1 MTNTLLISEKYVKT
15 QSNIQDNVWGD
26 FLTPAIR
33 EAQDIELQ
41 PIIGR
46 PLYKKIL
53 KEVENKD
60 VEERFKTL
68 IEDWIQPY
76 LLYQTIVSLIPII
89 GTKLGNI
96 GTVISNDE
104 HVQNISSSERE
115 NLEYRYRYLADH
127 YKSELQKYLLAN
139 KDLYPELT
147 STCLKNL
154 NLKSSNSLPLWT
166 GGLRHGQ
173 RESTDCP
180 DKADY
185 ADPDG
190 RKAGYIEGGKTIS
203 VTKNNATTTIL
214 PSEGYD
220 GFSSVEVEV
229 NVPIE
234 ESKTVKITENNST
247 TTISASEGYDGIKD
261 VNVEVNVPIQD
272 KKTVSVTENNSTA
285 TIVPDEG
292 YDGISIV
299 DVEVNV
305 PIQDK
310 KTVEDN
316 VNIPAGGS
324 QTVVKTIDVDEG
336 YDGMKSVD
344 VTLNVSAPLNKIP
357 LIDGQKLCYSK
368 IKSNKDFVTYTPDE
382 IFDFS
387 NITDFEN
394 ITFSTSLITNTRH
407 GWGND
412 WRNMPEI
419 KSNIGSMF
427 IAEYKDSSLNNICF
441 YTPKIIF
448 GGNNTKLEGFDGRSC
463 FPQFDGGIVFDVEN
477 TELIDTYDKSFA
489 GVLVMYDEKNIDK
502 YINFFKNWHNATVPI
517 KKCNEIFKNLQSVYE
532 AENDDNENYINFNM
546 FKNALEFPSTNPF
559 FSQSTVSIDVSDV
572 VCNNKAFFNVWYFSD
587 SDPNLIKKIK
597 ISSKFFDKKFNK
609 YVFNLRYWHNFPT
622 SVSNFVNIL
631 PTMENTTTLFL
642 NRNTV
647 NILTDEQKSS
657 IAEKNWTIAS

>member
-53 KEVENKD
+53 KEVEEKD

-166 GGLRHGQ
+166 GGVRHGQ
-173 RESTDCP
+173 RETTDCP

-190 RKAGYIEGGKTIS
+190 RKAGYIEGGKT
-203 VTKNNATTTIL
+203 VTITENNSTTTVL

-220 GFSSVEVEV
+220 GFSSVDV
-229 NVPIE
+229 
-234 ESKTVKITENNST
+234 
-247 TTISASEGYDGIKD
+247 D
-261 VNVEVNVPIQD
+261 VNVNIPIQD
-272 KKTVSVTENNSTA
+272 KKTVEITSTTGTT

-292 YDGISIV
+292 YDGIKN
-299 DVEVNV
+299 VELNINAQYPQVLLNGQTLGDH
-305 PIQDK
+305 INLNIKENKGLIDIFDYFDFRNITSYEK
-310 KTVEDN
+310 MFSGFEMTDN
-316 VNIPAGGS
+316 FNNTTNGDFSKIG
-324 QTVVKTIDVDEG
+324 TIDCTIGNTNKIIDDMFWDCFTKIYKTKVIG
-336 YDGMKSVD
+336 NYIAVYDIKIPTIILASTGMYGLSLISYGTD
-344 VTLNVSAPLNKIP
+344 YRYFHLNKN
-357 LIDGQKLCYSK
+357 L
-368 IKSNKDFVTYTPDE
+368 
-382 IFDFS
+382 
-387 NITDFEN
+387 
-394 ITFSTSLITNTRH
+394 
-407 GWGND
+407 
-412 WRNMPEI
+412 
-419 KSNIGSMF
+419 
-427 IAEYKDSSLNNICF
+427 LNNI
-441 YTPKIIF
+441 K
-448 GGNNTKLEGFDGRSC
+448 KL
-463 FPQFDGGIVFDVEN
+463 
-477 TELIDTYDKSFA
+477 DK
-489 GVLVMYDEKNIDK
+489 VRLTDY
-502 YINFFKNWHNATVPI
+502 FF
-517 KKCNEIFKNLQSVYE
+517 YE
-532 AENDDNENYINFNM
+532 AYIDDPEVFSDCKLNETTEKFIYGIFFDSDDENQYLNMNYLKNNNYTVFYLGRFSYGNF
-546 FKNALEFPSTNPF
+546 
-559 FSQSTVSIDVSDV
+559 DVSDIEFKQTTIITQYSWV
-572 VCNNKAFFNVWYFSD
+572 NYFGVKKLKLSKKCFSSTSINTYEMTSPLWTD
-587 SDPNLIKKIK
+587 QQNLQEFI
-597 ISSKFFDKKFNK
+597 DA
-609 YVFNLRYWHNFPT
+609 
-622 SVSNFVNIL
+622 L
-631 PTMENTTTLFL
+631 PQNTTSRTIKLSSQTM
-642 NRNTV
+642 NA
-647 NILTDEQKSS
+647 LTDEMK
-657 IAEKNWTIAS
+657 ATAANKNWTLTT

>member
-53 KEVENKD
+53 KEVEEKD

-147 STCLKNL
+147 STCLNNL

-166 GGLRHGQ
+166 GGVRHGQ
-173 RESTDCP
+173 RETTDCP

-190 RKAGYIEGGKTIS
+190 RKAGYIEGGKTVS
-203 VTKNNATTTIL
+203 VTKNNATTTLL

-220 GFSSVEVEV
+220 GFSSVE
-229 NVPIE
+229 
-234 ESKTVKITENNST
+234 
-247 TTISASEGYDGIKD
+247 
-261 VNVEVNVPIQD
+261 VEVNVPIQD
-272 KKTVSVTENNSTA
+272 KKTVSVTENNSTT

-299 DVEVNV
+299 DVDVNI
-305 PIQDK
+305 PIQYK
-310 KTVEDN
+310 KTVE
-316 VNIPAGGS
+316 ITSTTG
-324 QTVVKTIDVDEG
+324 TTTIVPDEG
-336 YDGMKSVD
+336 YDGIKEVELTYNIKYD
-344 VTLNVSAPLNKIP
+344 KIVVP
-357 LIDGQKLCYSK
+357 NGVKLSYLSTTENLFFPYNTK
-368 IKSNKDFVTYTPDE
+368 REDILPTK

-387 NITDFEN
+387 LVKNDFSYMFYNSKPIVGRVENGAGITVSWYEDWSNMSFTGNNFSHFMNNETGEGLIPC
-394 ITFSTSLITNTRH
+394 ITKL
-407 GWGND
+407 
-412 WRNMPEI
+412 
-419 KSNIGSMF
+419 
-427 IAEYKDSSLNNICF
+427 
-441 YTPKIIF
+441 PKIYCLENTNLESFYDF
-448 GGNNTKLEGFDGRSC
+448 GGNFDYSRALN
-463 FPQFDGGIVFDVEN
+463 I
-477 TELIDTYDKSFA
+477 EL
-489 GVLVMYDEKNIDK
+489 
-502 YINFFKNWHNATVPI
+502 
-517 KKCNEIFKNLQSVYE
+517 
-532 AENDDNENYINFNM
+532 
-546 FKNALEFPSTNPF
+546 
-559 FSQSTVSIDVSDV
+559 
-572 VCNNKAFFNVWYFSD
+572 
-587 SDPNLIKKIK
+587 
-597 ISSKFFDKKFNK
+597 
-609 YVFNLRYWHNFPT
+609 
-622 SVSNFVNIL
+622 NFVNIENVINFNNFYSNWVLSQYLIDQIKVFSEEEIIKKGLQGKYQIKKMFAYTHNNNEPLDLDFRKLKNLFENCRGMSEWDAPFYTYGFYNFNFRGDFRGIKGFDMLLASSHFTKYFFTSDYFSTDIREFKITSSKWTDQQNLQEFIDVL
-631 PTMENTTTLFL
+631 PQNTTSRIVYLSSDTI
-642 NRNTV
+642 NA
-647 NILTDEQKSS
+647 LTDEMK
-657 IAEKNWTIAS
+657 ATAANKNWTLAS

>member
-53 KEVENKD
+53 KEVEEKD

-147 STCLKNL
+147 STCLNNL

-166 GGLRHGQ
+166 GGVRHGQ

-190 RKAGYIEGGKTIS
+190 RKAGYIEGGKTVS

-220 GFSSVEVEV
+220 GFSSVEVDV
-229 NVPIE
+229 NIPIE

-261 VNVEVNVPIQD
+261 VNVEVEIPVPIQG
-272 KKTVSVTENNSTA
+272 KKTVEITSTTGTT
-285 TIVPDEG
+285 TITPDEG
-292 YDGISIV
+292 YEGIKEVELNINATTPQVLYNGQTLKDQTIIV
-299 DVEVNV
+299 DNIGSSLTNYFNFKNISNYHDLFNNFLLCDKYRETLFDGDFTFLGDIEGDKDSFIHTFYNTKTNNYFTVTNNYSNKYYIVYIYKLPKITYTTFKKVE
-305 PIQDK
+305 
-310 KTVEDN
+310 
-316 VNIPAGGS
+316 
-324 QTVVKTIDVDEG
+324 
-336 YDGMKSVD
+336 
-344 VTLNVSAPLNKIP
+344 TLVSAPISRLVSFDYKQIQNLDKIESTYTNFFQGIYTEDPDFFKDFKINPNLKTEYSTAFINDMYFNNEDENKYLNLNYLLK
-357 LIDGQKLCYSK
+357 Q
-368 IKSNKDFVTYTPDE
+368 IKSNTPYHLVFNTYGDRSYGNLDVSEVIWNSSE
-382 IFDFS
+382 IYADYWSQIGCPKFKFS
-387 NITDFEN
+387 NL
-394 ITFSTSLITNTRH
+394 TFSDTSINTYKIT
-407 GWGND
+407 
-412 WRNMPEI
+412 
-419 KSNIGSMF
+419 S
-427 IAEYKDSSLNNICF
+427 
-441 YTPKIIF
+441 KIW
-448 GGNNTKLEGFDGRSC
+448 TD
-463 FPQFDGGIVFDVEN
+463 QQ
-477 TELIDTYDKSFA
+477 
-489 GVLVMYDEKNIDK
+489 
-502 YINFFKNWHNATVPI
+502 
-517 KKCNEIFKNLQSVYE
+517 NLQ
-532 AENDDNENYINFNM
+532 
-546 FKNALEFPSTNPF
+546 EF
-559 FSQSTVSIDVSDV
+559 IDV
-572 VCNNKAFFNVWYFSD
+572 
-587 SDPNLIKKIK
+587 
-597 ISSKFFDKKFNK
+597 
-609 YVFNLRYWHNFPT
+609 
-622 SVSNFVNIL
+622 L
-631 PTMENTTTLFL
+631 PQNTTSRSIKLSSQTM
-642 NRNTV
+642 NA
-647 NILTDEQKSS
+647 LTDEMKST
-657 IAEKNWTIAS
+657 AANKNWTLTT

>member
-53 KEVENKD
+53 KEVEEKD
-60 VEERFKTL
+60 VEARFKTL

-147 STCLKNL
+147 STCLNNL

-173 RESTDCP
+173 MESTDCP

-220 GFSSVEVEV
+220 GFSSV
-229 NVPIE
+229 
-234 ESKTVKITENNST
+234 
-247 TTISASEGYDGIKD
+247 D
-261 VNVEVNVPIQD
+261 VEVNVPIQD
-272 KKTVSVTENNSTA
+272 KKTVSVTNNNSTT

-299 DVEVNV
+299 DVEVNI

-310 KTVEDN
+310 KTVE
-316 VNIPAGGS
+316 ITSTTG
-324 QTVVKTIDVDEG
+324 TTTITPDEG
-336 YDGMKSVD
+336 YDGIKEVELNINATTPQVLYKGQTLKDQTIIVDNIGSSLTNYFNFKNISNYHDLFNNFLLCDKYRETLFDGDFTFLGDIEGDKDSFIHTFYRTKTNNYFTVTNNYSNQYYIVYTYKLPKITYTTFKSVE
-344 VTLNVSAPLNKIP
+344 TLVSSPIGRLVSFDYKQIQNLDKIESTYTNFFEGIYTEDPDFFKDFKINPNLKTEYSTAFINNIYFNNEDENKYLNLNYLLK
-357 LIDGQKLCYSK
+357 Q
-368 IKSNKDFVTYTPDE
+368 IKSNTPYHLVFNTYGDRSYGNLDVSEVIWNTSE
-382 IFDFS
+382 IYADYWSQIGCPKFKFS
-387 NITDFEN
+387 NL
-394 ITFSTSLITNTRH
+394 TFSDTSINTYKIT
-407 GWGND
+407 
-412 WRNMPEI
+412 
-419 KSNIGSMF
+419 S
-427 IAEYKDSSLNNICF
+427 
-441 YTPKIIF
+441 KIW
-448 GGNNTKLEGFDGRSC
+448 TD
-463 FPQFDGGIVFDVEN
+463 QQ
-477 TELIDTYDKSFA
+477 
-489 GVLVMYDEKNIDK
+489 
-502 YINFFKNWHNATVPI
+502 
-517 KKCNEIFKNLQSVYE
+517 NLQ
-532 AENDDNENYINFNM
+532 
-546 FKNALEFPSTNPF
+546 EF
-559 FSQSTVSIDVSDV
+559 IDV
-572 VCNNKAFFNVWYFSD
+572 
-587 SDPNLIKKIK
+587 
-597 ISSKFFDKKFNK
+597 
-609 YVFNLRYWHNFPT
+609 
-622 SVSNFVNIL
+622 L
-631 PTMENTTTLFL
+631 PQNTTSRTIKLSS
-642 NRNTV
+642 NTM
-647 NILTDEQKSS
+647 NALTDEMK
-657 IAEKNWTIAS
+657 ATAAAKNWTLTT

>member
-53 KEVENKD
+53 KEVEEKD

-166 GGLRHGQ
+166 GGVRHGQ

-190 RKAGYIEGGKTIS
+190 RKAGYIEGGKTVS
-203 VTKNNATTTIL
+203 VTKNNATTTLL

-220 GFSSVEVEV
+220 GFSSV
-229 NVPIE
+229 
-234 ESKTVKITENNST
+234 
-247 TTISASEGYDGIKD
+247 D
-261 VNVEVNVPIQD
+261 VEVNVPIQD

-292 YDGISIV
+292 YDGISSV
-299 DVEVNV
+299 DVDVNV

-310 KTVEDN
+310 KTVE
-316 VNIPAGGS
+316 ITSTTG
-324 QTVVKTIDVDEG
+324 TTTIVPDEG
-336 YDGMKSVD
+336 YDGIKNVELNINAQYPQILLKGQ
-344 VTLNVSAPLNKIP
+344 TLYNQHIIIDDDSITSASL
-357 LIDGQKLCYSK
+357 
-368 IKSNKDFVTYTPDE
+368 KDYF
-382 IFDFS
+382 IFD
-387 NITDFEN
+387 
-394 ITFSTSLITNTRH
+394 
-407 GWGND
+407 
-412 WRNMPEI
+412 
-419 KSNIGSMF
+419 
-427 IAEYKDSSLNNICF
+427 
-441 YTPKIIF
+441 
-448 GGNNTKLEGFDGRSC
+448 
-463 FPQFDGGIVFDVEN
+463 EN
-477 TELIDTYDKSFA
+477 TVFE
-489 GVLVMYDEKNIDK
+489 E
-502 YINFFKNWHNATVPI
+502 
-517 KKCNEIFKNLQSVYE
+517 YE
-532 AENDDNENYINFNM
+532 APIF
-546 FKNALEFPSTNPF
+546 SRF
-559 FSQSTVSIDVSDV
+559 FSSACTNSQSS
-572 VCNNKAFFNVWYFSD
+572 F
-587 SDPNLIKKIK
+587 
-597 ISSKFFDKKFNK
+597 
-609 YVFNLRYWHNFPT
+609 
-622 SVSNFVNIL
+622 
-631 PTMENTTTLFL
+631 
-642 NRNTV
+642 
-647 NILTDEQKSS
+647 
-657 IAEKNWTIAS
+657 

>member
-173 RESTDCP
+173 RETTDCP

-190 RKAGYIEGGKTIS
+190 RKAGYIEGGKT
-203 VTKNNATTTIL
+203 VTITATTGTTTIV
-214 PSEGYD
+214 PDDGYE
-220 GFSSVEVEV
+220 GFSSVEIQV
-229 NVPIE
+229 NAQLPQTLLNGQTLSN
-234 ESKTVKITENNST
+234 SKLIMDGDNVSIKNMFNFNNITTFDNMFNSF
-247 TTISASEGYDGIKD
+247 
-261 VNVEVNVPIQD
+261 
-272 KKTVSVTENNSTA
+272 
-285 TIVPDEG
+285 
-292 YDGISIV
+292 SIV
-299 DVEVNV
+299 N
-305 PIQDK
+305 K
-310 KTVEDN
+310 N
-316 VNIPAGGS
+316 
-324 QTVVKTIDVDEG
+324 
-336 YDGMKSVD
+336 
-344 VTLNVSAPLNKIP
+344 NKISFDGDFSFFGEIKNVKENVFNNIVGNRYKTTDYSTG
-357 LIDGQKLCYSK
+357 LYKKILYCEIDLPNVIIGEWPRGVIIKAGDFNLNAYNFLK
-368 IKSNKDFVTYTPDE
+368 FDIKKIDFKNIKSARYYDYLIGGIYTDDPEYFKDFV
-382 IFDFS
+382 
-387 NITDFEN
+387 
-394 ITFSTSLITNTRH
+394 L
-407 GWGND
+407 
-412 WRNMPEI
+412 
-419 KSNIGSMF
+419 
-427 IAEYKDSSLNNICF
+427 
-441 YTPKIIF
+441 
-448 GGNNTKLEGFDGRSC
+448 
-463 FPQFDGGIVFDVEN
+463 
-477 TELIDTYDKSFA
+477 
-489 GVLVMYDEKNIDK
+489 
-502 YINFFKNWHNATVPI
+502 
-517 KKCNEIFKNLQSVYE
+517 
-532 AENDDNENYINFNM
+532 NDD
-546 FKNALEFPSTNPF
+546 
-559 FSQSTVSIDVSDV
+559 IDVSYYSSGRIFNGDI
-572 VCNNKAFFNVWYFSD
+572 CFDMEKESSKDKYLNLNYLFKDAIKTPYNKIFNLNSENLFANIDISDTIWNTSTIFNVSYEWAD
-587 SDPNLIKKIK
+587 SPYLIKKIK
-597 ISSKFFDKKFNK
+597 VSEKTFSDTTINTYIIRRGWLKLDQDFFDA
-609 YVFNLRYWHNFPT
+609 
-622 SVSNFVNIL
+622 L
-631 PTMENTTTLFL
+631 PQNTTSRTIQLSS
-642 NRNTV
+642 NTM
-647 NILTDEQKSS
+647 NALTDEMK
-657 IAEKNWTIAS
+657 ATAAAKNWTLTT

>member
-53 KEVENKD
+53 KEVEEKD

-173 RESTDCP
+173 RETTDCP

-190 RKAGYIEGGKTIS
+190 RKAGYIEGGKTVS
-203 VTKNNATTTIL
+203 VTKNNATTTLL

-220 GFSSVEVEV
+220 GFSSVDVEV

-272 KKTVSVTENNSTA
+272 KKTVSVTENNSTT
-285 TIVPDEG
+285 TIVPDEV
-292 YDGISIV
+292 YDGISSV
-299 DVEVNV
+299 DVNVNI

-310 KTVEDN
+310 KTVE
-316 VNIPAGGS
+316 ITSTTG
-324 QTVVKTIDVDEG
+324 TTTITPDEG
-336 YDGMKSVD
+336 YEGMKNVELNINAQYPQ
-344 VTLNVSAPLNKIP
+344 VLYYGQTLNDQTILVDNIGSSLTNYFNFKNISNYNNLFRSFKLYDNYYNCIFDGNFTFLGDIEGDVNSLDGTFYGPLTNNGYNITNKYNHQTYQVYTYKLPKITYTTFNSIKTLVSSPNYNSLVSFDYKQIQNLDKIESVYNSLFTNTYTEDPDFFKDFKINPNLKTEYSTSFINNMYFNNEDENKYLNLNYLLK
-357 LIDGQKLCYSK
+357 Q
-368 IKSNKDFVTYTPDE
+368 IKSNTPYHLVFNTYGDRSYGNLDVSEVIWNTSE
-382 IFDFS
+382 IYADYWSQIGCPKFKFS
-387 NITDFEN
+387 NL
-394 ITFSTSLITNTRH
+394 TFSNTSINSYKIT
-407 GWGND
+407 
-412 WRNMPEI
+412 
-419 KSNIGSMF
+419 S
-427 IAEYKDSSLNNICF
+427 
-441 YTPKIIF
+441 KIW
-448 GGNNTKLEGFDGRSC
+448 TD
-463 FPQFDGGIVFDVEN
+463 QQ
-477 TELIDTYDKSFA
+477 
-489 GVLVMYDEKNIDK
+489 
-502 YINFFKNWHNATVPI
+502 
-517 KKCNEIFKNLQSVYE
+517 NLQ
-532 AENDDNENYINFNM
+532 DF
-546 FKNALEFPSTNPF
+546 
-559 FSQSTVSIDVSDV
+559 IDV
-572 VCNNKAFFNVWYFSD
+572 
-587 SDPNLIKKIK
+587 
-597 ISSKFFDKKFNK
+597 
-609 YVFNLRYWHNFPT
+609 
-622 SVSNFVNIL
+622 L
-631 PTMENTTTLFL
+631 PQNTTSRTIQLSS
-642 NRNTV
+642 NTM
-647 NILTDEQKSS
+647 NALTDEMKST
-657 IAEKNWTIAS
+657 AANKNWTLTT

>member
-53 KEVENKD
+53 KEVEEKD

-166 GGLRHGQ
+166 GGVRHGQ
-173 RESTDCP
+173 MESTDCP

-190 RKAGYIEGGKTIS
+190 RKAGYIEGGKTVS
-203 VTKNNATTTIL
+203 VTKNNATTTVL

-220 GFSSVEVEV
+220 GFSSV
-229 NVPIE
+229 
-234 ESKTVKITENNST
+234 
-247 TTISASEGYDGIKD
+247 D
-261 VNVEVNVPIQD
+261 VEVNVPIQD

-299 DVEVNV
+299 DVEVNI

-310 KTVEDN
+310 KTVE
-316 VNIPAGGS
+316 VTSTTG
-324 QTVVKTIDVDEG
+324 TTTITPDEG
-336 YDGMKSVD
+336 YDGIKEVELNINATTPQVLYKGQTLKDQTIIVDNIGSSLTNYFNFKNISNYHDLFNNFLLCDKYRETLFDGDFTFLGDIEGDKDSFIHTFYNTKTNNYFTVTNNYSNQYYIVYIYKLPKITYTTFKSIE
-344 VTLNVSAPLNKIP
+344 TLVSSPIGRLVSFDYKQIQNLDKIESTYTNFFQGIYTEDPDFFKDFKINPNLKTEYSTAFINDMYFNNEDENKYLNLNYLLK
-357 LIDGQKLCYSK
+357 Q
-368 IKSNKDFVTYTPDE
+368 IKSNTPYHLVFNTYGNRSYGNLDISEVIWNSSE
-382 IFDFS
+382 IYADYWSQIGCPKFKFS
-387 NITDFEN
+387 NL
-394 ITFSTSLITNTRH
+394 TFSDTSINTYKIT
-407 GWGND
+407 
-412 WRNMPEI
+412 
-419 KSNIGSMF
+419 S
-427 IAEYKDSSLNNICF
+427 
-441 YTPKIIF
+441 KIW
-448 GGNNTKLEGFDGRSC
+448 TD
-463 FPQFDGGIVFDVEN
+463 QQ
-477 TELIDTYDKSFA
+477 
-489 GVLVMYDEKNIDK
+489 
-502 YINFFKNWHNATVPI
+502 
-517 KKCNEIFKNLQSVYE
+517 NLQ
-532 AENDDNENYINFNM
+532 
-546 FKNALEFPSTNPF
+546 EF
-559 FSQSTVSIDVSDV
+559 IDV
-572 VCNNKAFFNVWYFSD
+572 
-587 SDPNLIKKIK
+587 
-597 ISSKFFDKKFNK
+597 
-609 YVFNLRYWHNFPT
+609 
-622 SVSNFVNIL
+622 L
-631 PTMENTTTLFL
+631 PQNTTSRTIKLSSQTM
-642 NRNTV
+642 NA
-647 NILTDEQKSS
+647 LTDEMK
-657 IAEKNWTIAS
+657 ATAANKNWTLTT

>member
-53 KEVENKD
+53 KEVEEKD
-60 VEERFKTL
+60 VEARFKTL

-166 GGLRHGQ
+166 GGVRHGQ

-190 RKAGYIEGGKTIS
+190 RKAGYIEGGKTVS
-203 VTKNNATTTIL
+203 VTKNNATTTI
-214 PSEGYD
+214 
-220 GFSSVEVEV
+220 
-229 NVPIE
+229 
-234 ESKTVKITENNST
+234 T
-247 TTISASEGYDGIKD
+247 
-261 VNVEVNVPIQD
+261 
-272 KKTVSVTENNSTA
+272 
-285 TIVPDEG
+285 PDEG

-299 DVEVNV
+299 DVDVNV

-310 KTVEDN
+310 TVE
-316 VNIPAGGS
+316 ITSTTG
-324 QTVVKTIDVDEG
+324 TTTIVPDEG
-336 YDGMKSVD
+336 YDGIKNVELNINAQYPQILFKGQ
-344 VTLNVSAPLNKIP
+344 TLGDHINLNIKENKGLIDIFDYFDFRNITSYEKMFSGFELTDNFNNTTNGDFSKIGTIDCTIGNTNKIINSMFWDCFTKIYKTKVINNYIASYDIKIPTIILASTGMYGLSFISYGTDYRYFHLNKN
-357 LIDGQKLCYSK
+357 L
-368 IKSNKDFVTYTPDE
+368 
-382 IFDFS
+382 
-387 NITDFEN
+387 
-394 ITFSTSLITNTRH
+394 
-407 GWGND
+407 
-412 WRNMPEI
+412 
-419 KSNIGSMF
+419 
-427 IAEYKDSSLNNICF
+427 LNNI
-441 YTPKIIF
+441 
-448 GGNNTKLEGFDGRSC
+448 
-463 FPQFDGGIVFDVEN
+463 
-477 TELIDTYDKSFA
+477 
-489 GVLVMYDEKNIDK
+489 
-502 YINFFKNWHNATVPI
+502 
-517 KKCNEIFKNLQSVYE
+517 KNLDKVRLTDYFFYE
-532 AENDDNENYINFNM
+532 AYIDDPEVFSDCKLNETTEKFIYSIFFDSDDENQYLNMNYLKNNNYTVFYLGRFSYGNF
-546 FKNALEFPSTNPF
+546 
-559 FSQSTVSIDVSDV
+559 DVSDIEFKQTTIMTQYSWI
-572 VCNNKAFFNVWYFSD
+572 NYFGVKKLKLSKKCFSSTSINTYEMTSPLWTD
-587 SDPNLIKKIK
+587 QQNLQEFI
-597 ISSKFFDKKFNK
+597 DA
-609 YVFNLRYWHNFPT
+609 
-622 SVSNFVNIL
+622 L
-631 PTMENTTTLFL
+631 PQNTTSRSIKLSSQTM
-642 NRNTV
+642 NA
-647 NILTDEQKSS
+647 LTDEMKST
-657 IAEKNWTIAS
+657 AANKNWTLTR

>member
-53 KEVENKD
+53 KEVEEKD

-147 STCLKNL
+147 STCIKNL

-190 RKAGYIEGGKTIS
+190 RKAGYIEGGKTVS
-203 VTKNNATTTIL
+203 VTKNNATTTLL
-214 PSEGYD
+214 PSEGYE
-220 GFSSVEVEV
+220 GFSSV
-229 NVPIE
+229 
-234 ESKTVKITENNST
+234 
-247 TTISASEGYDGIKD
+247 D
-261 VNVEVNVPIQD
+261 VEVNVPIQD

-292 YDGISIV
+292 YDGFSSV

-310 KTVEDN
+310 KTVE
-316 VNIPAGGS
+316 ITSTTG
-324 QTVVKTIDVDEG
+324 TTTIVPDEG
-336 YDGMKSVD
+336 YDGIKNVELNINAQYPQVLYKGQTLYNQTIIADNIGSSLTNYFNFKNISNYKDLFNNFILCDKYRETLFDGDFTFLGDIEGDKNSFIHTFYYTQTNNYFVSTNKYNYRNYLVYTYKLPKITYTTFKSVE
-344 VTLNVSAPLNKIP
+344 TLVSSPIGGLVSFDYKQIQNLDKIESTYTNFFEGIYTEDPDFFKDFKINPNLKTEYNTAFINNIYFNNEDENKYLNLNYLLK
-357 LIDGQKLCYSK
+357 Q
-368 IKSNKDFVTYTPDE
+368 IKSNTPYHLVFNTYGDRSYGNLDVSEVIWNSSE
-382 IFDFS
+382 IYADYWNQIGCPKFKFS
-387 NITDFEN
+387 NL
-394 ITFSTSLITNTRH
+394 TFSNTSINSYKIT
-407 GWGND
+407 
-412 WRNMPEI
+412 
-419 KSNIGSMF
+419 S
-427 IAEYKDSSLNNICF
+427 
-441 YTPKIIF
+441 KIW
-448 GGNNTKLEGFDGRSC
+448 TD
-463 FPQFDGGIVFDVEN
+463 QQ
-477 TELIDTYDKSFA
+477 
-489 GVLVMYDEKNIDK
+489 
-502 YINFFKNWHNATVPI
+502 
-517 KKCNEIFKNLQSVYE
+517 NLQ
-532 AENDDNENYINFNM
+532 
-546 FKNALEFPSTNPF
+546 EF
-559 FSQSTVSIDVSDV
+559 IDV
-572 VCNNKAFFNVWYFSD
+572 
-587 SDPNLIKKIK
+587 
-597 ISSKFFDKKFNK
+597 
-609 YVFNLRYWHNFPT
+609 
-622 SVSNFVNIL
+622 L
-631 PTMENTTTLFL
+631 PQNTTSRTIKLSS
-642 NRNTV
+642 NTM
-647 NILTDEQKSS
+647 NALTDEMK
-657 IAEKNWTIAS
+657 ATAANKNWTLTT

>member
-15 QSNIQDNVWGD
+15 QSNIQDNIWGD

-173 RESTDCP
+173 RETTDCP

-190 RKAGYIEGGKTIS
+190 RKAGYIEGGKTVS
-203 VTKNNATTTIL
+203 VTKNNATTTLL

-220 GFSSVEVEV
+220 GFSSV
-229 NVPIE
+229 
-234 ESKTVKITENNST
+234 
-247 TTISASEGYDGIKD
+247 D
-261 VNVEVNVPIQD
+261 VDVNVPIQD
-272 KKTVSVTENNSTA
+272 KKTVSVTENNSTT
-285 TIVPDEG
+285 TIVSDEG
-292 YDGISIV
+292 YDGISSV
-299 DVEVNV
+299 DVNVNV

-310 KTVEDN
+310 KTVE
-316 VNIPAGGS
+316 ITSTTG
-324 QTVVKTIDVDEG
+324 TTTITPDEG
-336 YDGMKSVD
+336 YDGIKNVELNINAQYPQ
-344 VTLNVSAPLNKIP
+344 VLYEGQTLNDQTILVDDIGSSLTNYFNFKNISNYKNLFRNFKLYNDIYNCIFDGDFTFLGNIKGDYNSLDGTFYGPLTNNGHSIKNKYNGNYYQVYTYKLPKITYTTFSSIKTLVSSPTVDGLVSFDYKQIQNLDKIEIIESSLFEDIYTEDP
-357 LIDGQKLCYSK
+357 DFF
-368 IKSNKDFVTYTPDE
+368 KDFKINPNLGIVYYTSFISNIYFNNEDE
-382 IFDFS
+382 NKYLNLNYLLKQIKNNTRYNLVFNTNGDRCYGNLDVSEVIWNTSEIYTDYWRQIGCPKFKFS
-387 NITDFEN
+387 NLT
-394 ITFSTSLITNTRH
+394 
-407 GWGND
+407 
-412 WRNMPEI
+412 
-419 KSNIGSMF
+419 
-427 IAEYKDSSLNNICF
+427 
-441 YTPKIIF
+441 
-448 GGNNTKLEGFDGRSC
+448 
-463 FPQFDGGIVFDVEN
+463 
-477 TELIDTYDKSFA
+477 
-489 GVLVMYDEKNIDK
+489 
-502 YINFFKNWHNATVPI
+502 
-517 KKCNEIFKNLQSVYE
+517 
-532 AENDDNENYINFNM
+532 
-546 FKNALEFPSTNPF
+546 
-559 FSQSTVSIDVSDV
+559 
-572 VCNNKAFFNVWYFSD
+572 FSD
-587 SDPNLIKKIK
+587 SSINSYKITSKIWTDQQNLQEFI
-597 ISSKFFDKKFNK
+597 D
-609 YVFNLRYWHNFPT
+609 V
-622 SVSNFVNIL
+622 L
-631 PTMENTTTLFL
+631 PQNTTSRTIQLSS
-642 NRNTV
+642 NTM
-647 NILTDEQKSS
+647 NALTDEMK
-657 IAEKNWTIAS
+657 ATAANKNWTLTT

>member
-53 KEVENKD
+53 KEVEEKD

-166 GGLRHGQ
+166 GGVRHGQ
-173 RESTDCP
+173 RETTDCP

-190 RKAGYIEGGKTIS
+190 RKAGYIEGGKTVS
-203 VTKNNATTTIL
+203 VTKNNATTTVL
-214 PSEGYD
+214 PSEGYE
-220 GFSSVEVEV
+220 GFSS
-229 NVPIE
+229 
-234 ESKTVKITENNST
+234 
-247 TTISASEGYDGIKD
+247 
-261 VNVEVNVPIQD
+261 
-272 KKTVSVTENNSTA
+272 
-285 TIVPDEG
+285 
-292 YDGISIV
+292 V

-310 KTVEDN
+310 KTVE
-316 VNIPAGGS
+316 VTSTTG
-324 QTVVKTIDVDEG
+324 TTTITPDEG
-336 YDGMKSVD
+336 YDGMKEVELNINATTPQILLNGQ
-344 VTLNVSAPLNKIP
+344 TLSNSKLIMDGDNVSIKNIFNFNNITTFDNMFNNFSIVNKNNKIIFDGDFSFLGEIKNVKENVFNNIVSNRYKTTNYSSGLYKKILYCEIDLP
-357 LIDGQKLCYSK
+357 NVIIGENPIGTIISAGNFNLGIDTYNFLKFDINKIDFKNIKIARKYDYLIGGIYTDDPEYF
-368 IKSNKDFVTYTPDE
+368 KDFV
-382 IFDFS
+382 
-387 NITDFEN
+387 
-394 ITFSTSLITNTRH
+394 L
-407 GWGND
+407 
-412 WRNMPEI
+412 
-419 KSNIGSMF
+419 
-427 IAEYKDSSLNNICF
+427 
-441 YTPKIIF
+441 
-448 GGNNTKLEGFDGRSC
+448 
-463 FPQFDGGIVFDVEN
+463 
-477 TELIDTYDKSFA
+477 
-489 GVLVMYDEKNIDK
+489 
-502 YINFFKNWHNATVPI
+502 
-517 KKCNEIFKNLQSVYE
+517 
-532 AENDDNENYINFNM
+532 NDD
-546 FKNALEFPSTNPF
+546 
-559 FSQSTVSIDVSDV
+559 IDVSGFSSGRIFNGDICLDMEKESSKDKYLNLNYLFKDAIKTPYNKIFNLNSENLFANIDISDTIWNTSTIFDV
-572 VCNNKAFFNVWYFSD
+572 SYEWSNSQY
-587 SDPNLIKKIK
+587 LIKKIK
-597 ISSKFFDKKFNK
+597 VSKKTFSDTTINTYKIIRGWLKLDQDFFDA
-609 YVFNLRYWHNFPT
+609 
-622 SVSNFVNIL
+622 L
-631 PTMENTTTLFL
+631 PQNTTSRTIKLSS
-642 NRNTV
+642 NTM
-647 NILTDEQKSS
+647 NALTDEMK
-657 IAEKNWTIAS
+657 ATAANKNWTLTT

>member
-53 KEVENKD
+53 KEVEEKD

-166 GGLRHGQ
+166 GGIRHGQ
-173 RESTDCP
+173 KESMDCP

-190 RKAGYIEGGKTIS
+190 RKAGYIEEGKTVS

-220 GFSSVEVEV
+220 GFSSV
-229 NVPIE
+229 
-234 ESKTVKITENNST
+234 
-247 TTISASEGYDGIKD
+247 D
-261 VNVEVNVPIQD
+261 VEVNVPIQD
-272 KKTVSVTENNSTA
+272 KKTVSVTENNSTT

-299 DVEVNV
+299 DVDVNI

-310 KTVEDN
+310 KTVE
-316 VNIPAGGS
+316 ITSTTG
-324 QTVVKTIDVDEG
+324 TTTITPDEG
-336 YDGMKSVD
+336 YDGMK
-344 VTLNVSAPLNKIP
+344 NVELTYNIKYDKIVIP
-357 LIDGQKLCYSK
+357 NGLKL
-368 IKSNKDFVTYTPDE
+368 SNMSTTENLFFPYNTKREDILPTK

-387 NITDFEN
+387 LVKNDFSYMFYNSKPIVGRVENGAGITVSWYEDWSNMSFTGNNFSHFMNNETGKGRIPC
-394 ITFSTSLITNTRH
+394 ITKL
-407 GWGND
+407 
-412 WRNMPEI
+412 
-419 KSNIGSMF
+419 
-427 IAEYKDSSLNNICF
+427 
-441 YTPKIIF
+441 PKIYCLENTNLESFYDF
-448 GGNNTKLEGFDGRSC
+448 GGNFDYSRAL
-463 FPQFDGGIVFDVEN
+463 N
-477 TELIDTYDKSFA
+477 MEL
-489 GVLVMYDEKNIDK
+489 
-502 YINFFKNWHNATVPI
+502 
-517 KKCNEIFKNLQSVYE
+517 
-532 AENDDNENYINFNM
+532 
-546 FKNALEFPSTNPF
+546 
-559 FSQSTVSIDVSDV
+559 
-572 VCNNKAFFNVWYFSD
+572 
-587 SDPNLIKKIK
+587 
-597 ISSKFFDKKFNK
+597 
-609 YVFNLRYWHNFPT
+609 
-622 SVSNFVNIL
+622 NFVNIENVINFKNFYSNWVLSQYLIDQIKVFSEEEIIKKGLQGKYQINKMFAYSKNNNEPLDLDFRKLKNLFENCRGMSEWDAPFYTYGFYDFNFRGDFRGIKGFDMLLASSHFTKYFFTSDYFSTDIREFKITSSKWTDQQNLQEFIDVL
-631 PTMENTTTLFL
+631 PQNTTSRSRIVYLSSETI
-642 NRNTV
+642 NA
-647 NILTDEQKSS
+647 LTDEMKST
-657 IAEKNWTIAS
+657 AANKNWTLAS

>member
-173 RESTDCP
+173 RETTDCP

-190 RKAGYIEGGKTIS
+190 RKAGYIEGGKAVS
-203 VTKNNATTTIL
+203 VTKNNATTTLL

-220 GFSSVEVEV
+220 GFSSV
-229 NVPIE
+229 
-234 ESKTVKITENNST
+234 
-247 TTISASEGYDGIKD
+247 D
-261 VNVEVNVPIQD
+261 VEVNVPIQD
-272 KKTVSVTENNSTA
+272 KKTVSVTENNSTT

-299 DVEVNV
+299 DVDVNV

-310 KTVEDN
+310 KTVE
-316 VNIPAGGS
+316 ITSTTG
-324 QTVVKTIDVDEG
+324 TTTITPDEG
-336 YDGMKSVD
+336 YDGIKEVELNINAQYPQ
-344 VTLNVSAPLNKIP
+344 VLYKGQTLLNQTIIVNDIGGSLTNYFNFKNISNYKDLFNNFILCDKYRETLFDGDFTFLGDIEGDKDSFIHTFCGTQTNNYFIRTNNYSNRYYIVYTYKLPKITYTTFKRIETLVSSPIGDLVSFDYKQIQNLDKIESTYTNFFEGIYTEDPDFFKDFKINPNLKTEFSTAFINNMYFNNEDENKYLNLNYLLK
-357 LIDGQKLCYSK
+357 Q
-368 IKSNKDFVTYTPDE
+368 IKSNTPYHLIFNTYGDRSYGNLDVSEVIWNSSE
-382 IFDFS
+382 IYADYWSQIGCPKFKFS
-387 NITDFEN
+387 NL
-394 ITFSTSLITNTRH
+394 TFSNTSINSYKIT
-407 GWGND
+407 
-412 WRNMPEI
+412 
-419 KSNIGSMF
+419 S
-427 IAEYKDSSLNNICF
+427 
-441 YTPKIIF
+441 KIW
-448 GGNNTKLEGFDGRSC
+448 TD
-463 FPQFDGGIVFDVEN
+463 QQ
-477 TELIDTYDKSFA
+477 
-489 GVLVMYDEKNIDK
+489 
-502 YINFFKNWHNATVPI
+502 
-517 KKCNEIFKNLQSVYE
+517 NLQ
-532 AENDDNENYINFNM
+532 
-546 FKNALEFPSTNPF
+546 EF
-559 FSQSTVSIDVSDV
+559 IDV
-572 VCNNKAFFNVWYFSD
+572 
-587 SDPNLIKKIK
+587 
-597 ISSKFFDKKFNK
+597 
-609 YVFNLRYWHNFPT
+609 
-622 SVSNFVNIL
+622 L
-631 PTMENTTTLFL
+631 PQNTTSRTIQLSS
-642 NRNTV
+642 NTM
-647 NILTDEQKSS
+647 NALTDEMK
-657 IAEKNWTIAS
+657 ATAANKNWTLTT

>member
-190 RKAGYIEGGKTIS
+190 RKAGYIEGGKTVS
-203 VTKNNATTTIL
+203 VTKNNATTTLL

-229 NVPIE
+229 NVPI
-234 ESKTVKITENNST
+234 
-247 TTISASEGYDGIKD
+247 
-261 VNVEVNVPIQD
+261 QD
-272 KKTVSVTENNSTA
+272 KKTVEITSTTGTT

-292 YDGISIV
+292 YDGMKNVELTYNIKYDKIV
-299 DVEVNV
+299 IPNGVKLSYLSTTENLFF
-305 PIQDK
+305 PYNTK
-310 KTVEDN
+310 RED
-316 VNIPAGGS
+316 ILP
-324 QTVVKTIDVDEG
+324 TK
-336 YDGMKSVD
+336 
-344 VTLNVSAPLNKIP
+344 
-357 LIDGQKLCYSK
+357 
-368 IKSNKDFVTYTPDE
+368 

-387 NITDFEN
+387 LVKNDFSHMFYNSKPIIGRNEHGAGITVSWYEDWSNMSFTGNNFSYFMNNETGKGYN
-394 ITFSTSLITNTRH
+394 PCITKL
-407 GWGND
+407 
-412 WRNMPEI
+412 
-419 KSNIGSMF
+419 
-427 IAEYKDSSLNNICF
+427 
-441 YTPKIIF
+441 PKIYCLENTNLESF
-448 GGNNTKLEGFDGRSC
+448 YDYGGNINYSRAL
-463 FPQFDGGIVFDVEN
+463 N
-477 TELIDTYDKSFA
+477 MEL
-489 GVLVMYDEKNIDK
+489 
-502 YINFFKNWHNATVPI
+502 
-517 KKCNEIFKNLQSVYE
+517 
-532 AENDDNENYINFNM
+532 
-546 FKNALEFPSTNPF
+546 
-559 FSQSTVSIDVSDV
+559 
-572 VCNNKAFFNVWYFSD
+572 
-587 SDPNLIKKIK
+587 
-597 ISSKFFDKKFNK
+597 
-609 YVFNLRYWHNFPT
+609 
-622 SVSNFVNIL
+622 NFVNIENVINFNNFYSNWVLSQYLIDQIKVFSEEEIIKKGLQGKYQINKMFSYCQNNNEPLDLDFRKLKNLFENCKTMSEWEAPFTTYGFYNFNFRGDFRGIKGFDTLLAGSHFTKYFFTSDYFSTPVTNFKIDSSKWTDQQNLQEFIDVL
-631 PTMENTTTLFL
+631 PQNTSSRTIRLSSETMNA
-642 NRNTV
+642 
-647 NILTDEQKSS
+647 LTDEMK
-657 IAEKNWTIAS
+657 ATAANKNWTLTR

>member
-53 KEVENKD
+53 KEVEEKD

-190 RKAGYIEGGKTIS
+190 RKAGYIEGGKT
-203 VTKNNATTTIL
+203 
-214 PSEGYD
+214 
-220 GFSSVEVEV
+220 VE
-229 NVPIE
+229 
-234 ESKTVKITENNST
+234 ITST
-247 TTISASEGYDGIKD
+247 TGT
-261 VNVEVNVPIQD
+261 
-272 KKTVSVTENNSTA
+272 T

-292 YDGISIV
+292 YDGIKE
-299 DVEVNV
+299 VELNINAQYPQVLYKGQTLENH
-305 PIQDK
+305 INLNIKENKGLIDIFDYFDFRNI
-310 KTVEDN
+310 TSYENMFNEFELTDN
-316 VNIPAGGS
+316 FNNTTNGDFSKIG
-324 QTVVKTIDVDEG
+324 TIDCTIGNTNKIIKAMFNECHTKIYKTKVIG
-336 YDGMKSVD
+336 NYNYIAVYDIKIPTIILSESSEND
-344 VTLNVSAPLNKIP
+344 INLISYYDNRYFHLNK
-357 LIDGQKLCYSK
+357 
-368 IKSNKDFVTYTPDE
+368 
-382 IFDFS
+382 
-387 NITDFEN
+387 NI
-394 ITFSTSLITNTRH
+394 
-407 GWGND
+407 
-412 WRNMPEI
+412 
-419 KSNIGSMF
+419 
-427 IAEYKDSSLNNICF
+427 LNNIKNLDKPRFLNTYFF
-441 YTPKIIF
+441 YNPYIDDPEIF
-448 GGNNTKLEGFDGRSC
+448 SDCKLNT
-463 FPQFDGGIVFDVEN
+463 N
-477 TELIDTYDKSFA
+477 TENFIFNIFFDSDDENEYLNMNYLKNDKFTVFGLYYRSY
-489 GVLVMYDEKNIDK
+489 G
-502 YINFFKNWHNATVPI
+502 NF
-517 KKCNEIFKNLQSVYE
+517 
-532 AENDDNENYINFNM
+532 
-546 FKNALEFPSTNPF
+546 
-559 FSQSTVSIDVSDV
+559 DVSDIII
-572 VCNNKAFFNVWYFSD
+572 NDDIIFTQYSWEHY
-587 SDPNLIKKIK
+587 LGIKKIK
-597 ISSKFFDKKFNK
+597 LSEKCFSNISINRYTMTSPIWTDQQ
-609 YVFNLRYWHNFPT
+609 NLQDFIDALPQNT
-622 SVSNFVNIL
+622 SSRTIQL
-631 PTMENTTTLFL
+631 SSQTMNA
-642 NRNTV
+642 
-647 NILTDEQKSS
+647 LTDEMK
-657 IAEKNWTIAS
+657 ATAANKNWTLTR

>member
-190 RKAGYIEGGKTIS
+190 RKAGYIEGGKTVS

-220 GFSSVEVEV
+220 GISSVDV
-229 NVPIE
+229 
-234 ESKTVKITENNST
+234 
-247 TTISASEGYDGIKD
+247 D
-261 VNVEVNVPIQD
+261 VNIPIQD
-272 KKTVSVTENNSTA
+272 KKTVSVTKNNSTT

-292 YDGISIV
+292 YDGISSV

-310 KTVEDN
+310 KTVE
-316 VNIPAGGS
+316 ITSTTG
-324 QTVVKTIDVDEG
+324 TTTIVPDEG
-336 YDGMKSVD
+336 YDGMK
-344 VTLNVSAPLNKIP
+344 NVELTYNIKYDKIVIP
-357 LIDGQKLCYSK
+357 NGVKLSYLSTTENLFFPYNTK
-368 IKSNKDFVTYTPDE
+368 REDILPTK

-387 NITDFEN
+387 LVKNDFSHMFYNSKPIIGRNEHGAGITVSWYEDWSNMSFTGNNFSYFMNNETGKGYN
-394 ITFSTSLITNTRH
+394 PCITKL
-407 GWGND
+407 
-412 WRNMPEI
+412 
-419 KSNIGSMF
+419 
-427 IAEYKDSSLNNICF
+427 
-441 YTPKIIF
+441 PKIYCLENTNLESF
-448 GGNNTKLEGFDGRSC
+448 YDYGGNINYSRAL
-463 FPQFDGGIVFDVEN
+463 N
-477 TELIDTYDKSFA
+477 MEL
-489 GVLVMYDEKNIDK
+489 
-502 YINFFKNWHNATVPI
+502 
-517 KKCNEIFKNLQSVYE
+517 
-532 AENDDNENYINFNM
+532 
-546 FKNALEFPSTNPF
+546 
-559 FSQSTVSIDVSDV
+559 
-572 VCNNKAFFNVWYFSD
+572 
-587 SDPNLIKKIK
+587 
-597 ISSKFFDKKFNK
+597 
-609 YVFNLRYWHNFPT
+609 
-622 SVSNFVNIL
+622 NFVNIENVINFNNFYSYWVLSQYLIDQIKVFSEEEIIKKGLQGKYQINKMFSYCQNNNEPLDLDFRKLKNLFENCKTMSEWEAPFTTYGFYNFNFRGDFRGIKGFDTLLAGSHFTKYFFTSDYFSTPVTNFKIDSSKWTDQQNLQEFIDVL
-631 PTMENTTTLFL
+631 PQNTSSRTIRLSSETMNA
-642 NRNTV
+642 
-647 NILTDEQKSS
+647 LTDEMK
-657 IAEKNWTIAS
+657 ATAANKNWTLTT

>member
-53 KEVENKD
+53 KEVEEKD

-166 GGLRHGQ
+166 GGVRHGQ
-173 RESTDCP
+173 RETTDCP

-190 RKAGYIEGGKTIS
+190 RKAGYIEGGKTVS
-203 VTKNNATTTIL
+203 VTKNNSTTTVL

-220 GFSSVEVEV
+220 GISS
-229 NVPIE
+229 
-234 ESKTVKITENNST
+234 
-247 TTISASEGYDGIKD
+247 
-261 VNVEVNVPIQD
+261 
-272 KKTVSVTENNSTA
+272 
-285 TIVPDEG
+285 
-292 YDGISIV
+292 V

-310 KTVEDN
+310 KTVE
-316 VNIPAGGS
+316 ITSTTG
-324 QTVVKTIDVDEG
+324 TTTIVPDEG
-336 YDGMKSVD
+336 YDGMKNVELNINAQYPQILFKGQTLKDQTIIVD
-344 VTLNVSAPLNKIP
+344 
-357 LIDGQKLCYSK
+357 Y
-368 IKSNKDFVTYTPDE
+368 
-382 IFDFS
+382 
-387 NITDFEN
+387 
-394 ITFSTSLITNTRH
+394 
-407 GWGND
+407 
-412 WRNMPEI
+412 
-419 KSNIGSMF
+419 IGSSLTNYF
-427 IAEYKDSSLNNICF
+427 NFKNISNYKDLF
-441 YTPKIIF
+441 
-448 GGNNTKLEGFDGRSC
+448 R
-463 FPQFDGGIVFDVEN
+463 
-477 TELIDTYDKSFA
+477 
-489 GVLVMYDEKNIDK
+489 
-502 YINFFKNWHNATVPI
+502 NF
-517 KKCNEIFKNLQSVYE
+517 NLY
-532 AENDDNENYINFNM
+532 NENYNCIFDGDFTFLGDIKGDYNSLDGTFY
-546 FKNALEFPSTNPF
+546 APLTNNGH
-559 FSQSTVSIDVSDV
+559 SIT
-572 VCNNKAFFNVWYFSD
+572 
-587 SDPNLIKKIK
+587 
-597 ISSKFFDKKFNK
+597 NK
-609 YVFNLRYWHNFPT
+609 YNGNDYQVYTYKLPKITYTTFKSIKTLVSSPT
-622 SVSNFVNIL
+622 SNGLVSFDYKQIQNLDKI
-631 PTMENTTTLFL
+631 E
-642 NRNTV
+642 
-647 NILTDEQKSS
+647 S
-657 IAEKNWTIAS
+657 I

>member
-53 KEVENKD
+53 KEVEEKD
-60 VEERFKTL
+60 VEARFKTL

-104 HVQNISSSERE
+104 HVQNLSSSERE

-166 GGLRHGQ
+166 GGVRHGQ

-190 RKAGYIEGGKTIS
+190 RKAGYIEGGKTVS
-203 VTKNNATTTIL
+203 VTKNNATTTLL

-220 GFSSVEVEV
+220 GFSSVDVEV

-299 DVEVNV
+299 DVDVNV

-310 KTVEDN
+310 KTVE
-316 VNIPAGGS
+316 ITSTTG
-324 QTVVKTIDVDEG
+324 TTTITPDEG
-336 YDGMKSVD
+336 YDGMKNVELNINAQYPQVLYYGQTLHDQTIIVDYIGSSLTNYFNFKNISNYNNLFRSFKLYNENYNCIFDGDFTFLGDIKGDVNSLDGTFYGPLTNNGHSITNKYNHQNYQVFTYKLPKITYTTFKSIKTLVSSPTVDGLVSFDYKQIQNLDKIESVYNSLFTNTYTED
-344 VTLNVSAPLNKIP
+344 PDFFKDFKINPNLETLYSTSFINNMYFNNEDENKYLNLNYLLK
-357 LIDGQKLCYSK
+357 Q
-368 IKSNKDFVTYTPDE
+368 IKSNTPYHLVFNTYGDRSYGNLDVSEVIWNTSE
-382 IFDFS
+382 IYADYWSQIGCPKFKFS
-387 NITDFEN
+387 NL
-394 ITFSTSLITNTRH
+394 TFSDTSINTYKIT
-407 GWGND
+407 
-412 WRNMPEI
+412 
-419 KSNIGSMF
+419 S
-427 IAEYKDSSLNNICF
+427 
-441 YTPKIIF
+441 KIW
-448 GGNNTKLEGFDGRSC
+448 TD
-463 FPQFDGGIVFDVEN
+463 QQ
-477 TELIDTYDKSFA
+477 
-489 GVLVMYDEKNIDK
+489 
-502 YINFFKNWHNATVPI
+502 
-517 KKCNEIFKNLQSVYE
+517 NLQ
-532 AENDDNENYINFNM
+532 
-546 FKNALEFPSTNPF
+546 EF
-559 FSQSTVSIDVSDV
+559 IDV
-572 VCNNKAFFNVWYFSD
+572 
-587 SDPNLIKKIK
+587 
-597 ISSKFFDKKFNK
+597 
-609 YVFNLRYWHNFPT
+609 
-622 SVSNFVNIL
+622 L
-631 PTMENTTTLFL
+631 PQNTTSRSIKLSS
-642 NRNTV
+642 NTM
-647 NILTDEQKSS
+647 NALTDEMK
-657 IAEKNWTIAS
+657 ATAANKNWTLTA

>member
-53 KEVENKD
+53 KEVEEKD

-166 GGLRHGQ
+166 GGVRHGQ
-173 RESTDCP
+173 RETTDCP

-203 VTKNNATTTIL
+203 VTKNNATTTLL

-220 GFSSVEVEV
+220 GFSSVDVEV

-272 KKTVSVTENNSTA
+272 KKTVEITSTTGTT
-285 TIVPDEG
+285 TITPDEG
-292 YDGISIV
+292 YDGIKNVELTYNIKYDKIV
-299 DVEVNV
+299 IPNGVKLSNISTTENLFF
-305 PIQDK
+305 PYNTK
-310 KTVEDN
+310 RED
-316 VNIPAGGS
+316 ILP
-324 QTVVKTIDVDEG
+324 TK
-336 YDGMKSVD
+336 
-344 VTLNVSAPLNKIP
+344 
-357 LIDGQKLCYSK
+357 
-368 IKSNKDFVTYTPDE
+368 

-387 NITDFEN
+387 LVKNDFSYMFYNSKPIVGRVEHGAGITVSWYEDWSNMSFTGNNFSYFMNNETGKGLTPC
-394 ITFSTSLITNTRH
+394 ITKL
-407 GWGND
+407 
-412 WRNMPEI
+412 
-419 KSNIGSMF
+419 
-427 IAEYKDSSLNNICF
+427 
-441 YTPKIIF
+441 PKIYC
-448 GGNNTKLEGFDGRSC
+448 L
-463 FPQFDGGIVFDVEN
+463 EN
-477 TELIDTYDKSFA
+477 TNLESFYNYEGGSFDYSRALNMEL
-489 GVLVMYDEKNIDK
+489 
-502 YINFFKNWHNATVPI
+502 
-517 KKCNEIFKNLQSVYE
+517 
-532 AENDDNENYINFNM
+532 
-546 FKNALEFPSTNPF
+546 
-559 FSQSTVSIDVSDV
+559 
-572 VCNNKAFFNVWYFSD
+572 
-587 SDPNLIKKIK
+587 
-597 ISSKFFDKKFNK
+597 
-609 YVFNLRYWHNFPT
+609 
-622 SVSNFVNIL
+622 NFVNIENVINFKNFYSNWVLSQYLIDQIKVFSEEEIIKKGLQGKYQINKMFAYSKNNNEPLDLDFRKLKNLFENCQTMSEWDAPFYTYGFYNFNFRGDFRGIKGFDTLLASSHFTKYFFTSDYFSTPVRDFKIDSSKWTDQQNLQEFIDAL
-631 PTMENTTTLFL
+631 PQNTTSRTIRLSSETM
-642 NRNTV
+642 NA
-647 NILTDEQKSS
+647 LTDEMK
-657 IAEKNWTIAS
+657 ATAANKNWTLTR

>member
-53 KEVENKD
+53 KEVEEKN

-166 GGLRHGQ
+166 GGIRHGQ
-173 RESTDCP
+173 KESTDCP

-190 RKAGYIEGGKTIS
+190 RKAGYIEGGKTVS

-220 GFSSVEVEV
+220 GFSSV
-229 NVPIE
+229 
-234 ESKTVKITENNST
+234 
-247 TTISASEGYDGIKD
+247 
-261 VNVEVNVPIQD
+261 
-272 KKTVSVTENNSTA
+272 
-285 TIVPDEG
+285 
-292 YDGISIV
+292 

-310 KTVEDN
+310 KTVEDD

-344 VTLNVSAPLNKIP
+344 VTLNVSAPLDKIP
-357 LIDGQKLCYSK
+357 LIDGQKLGYSK

-394 ITFSTSLITNTRH
+394 ITYSSSLITNTRH

-427 IAEYKDSSLNNICF
+427 IAEYKDSSLNNIYF

-463 FPQFDGGIVFDVEN
+463 FPQFYGGIVFDVEN
-477 TELIDTYDKSFA
+477 TELIDTYDKSFY

-517 KKCNEIFKNLQSVYE
+517 KKCNEIFKNLQSIYE

-587 SDPNLIKKIK
+587 SEPNLIKKIK

-609 YVFNLRYWHNFPT
+609 YVFNFRYWHNFPT

-647 NILTDEQKSS
+647 NILTDEQKSI

>member
-53 KEVENKD
+53 KEVEEKD

-147 STCLKNL
+147 STCLKSL

-166 GGLRHGQ
+166 GGVRHGQ
-173 RESTDCP
+173 RETTDCP

-190 RKAGYIEGGKTIS
+190 RKAGYIEGGKTVS

-220 GFSSVEVEV
+220 GISSVDVEV

-272 KKTVSVTENNSTA
+272 KKTVSVTENNSTT

-292 YDGISIV
+292 YDGISNV
-299 DVEVNV
+299 DVNVNV

-310 KTVEDN
+310 KTVE
-316 VNIPAGGS
+316 ITSTTG
-324 QTVVKTIDVDEG
+324 TTTIVPDEG
-336 YDGMKSVD
+336 YDGMK
-344 VTLNVSAPLNKIP
+344 NVELTYNIKYDKIVVP
-357 LIDGQKLCYSK
+357 NGVKLSYLSTAENLFFPYNTK
-368 IKSNKDFVTYTPDE
+368 REDILPTK

-387 NITDFEN
+387 LVKNDFSYMFYNSKPIVGRVEHGAGITVSWYE
-394 ITFSTSLITNTRH
+394 
-407 GWGND
+407 D
-412 WRNMPEI
+412 W
-419 KSNIGSMF
+419 SNISFTG
-427 IAEYKDSSLNNICF
+427 NNFSYFMNNETGKGLTPCI
-441 YTPKIIF
+441 TKLPKIYCLE
-448 GGNNTKLEGFDGRSC
+448 NTNLESFYNY
-463 FPQFDGGIVFDVEN
+463 DGGSFN
-477 TELIDTYDKSFA
+477 YSRALNMEL
-489 GVLVMYDEKNIDK
+489 
-502 YINFFKNWHNATVPI
+502 
-517 KKCNEIFKNLQSVYE
+517 
-532 AENDDNENYINFNM
+532 
-546 FKNALEFPSTNPF
+546 
-559 FSQSTVSIDVSDV
+559 
-572 VCNNKAFFNVWYFSD
+572 
-587 SDPNLIKKIK
+587 
-597 ISSKFFDKKFNK
+597 
-609 YVFNLRYWHNFPT
+609 
-622 SVSNFVNIL
+622 NFVNIENVINFKNFYSNWVLSQYLIDQIKVFSEEEIIKKGLQGKYQINKMFAYSKNNNEPLDLDFRKLKNLFENCRGMSEWDAPFYTYGFYDFNFRGDFRGIKGFDMLLASSHFTKYFFTSDYFSTDIREFKITSSKWTDQQNLQEFIDVL
-631 PTMENTTTLFL
+631 PQNTTSRIVYLSSETI
-642 NRNTV
+642 NA
-647 NILTDEQKSS
+647 LTDEMKST
-657 IAEKNWTIAS
+657 AANKNWTLAS

>member
-53 KEVENKD
+53 KEVEEKD

-173 RESTDCP
+173 RETTDCP

-190 RKAGYIEGGKTIS
+190 RKAGYIEGGKTVS
-203 VTKNNATTTIL
+203 VTKNNATTTLL
-214 PSEGYD
+214 PSEGYE

-272 KKTVSVTENNSTA
+272 KKTVEITSTTGTT

-292 YDGISIV
+292 YDGIKNVELNINAQYPQVLYNGQTLHDQTILV
-299 DVEVNV
+299 DDIGSSLTKYFNFKNISNYNNLFRSFKLYNDIYNCIFDGDFTFLGNIKCDVN
-305 PIQDK
+305 
-310 KTVEDN
+310 
-316 VNIPAGGS
+316 S
-324 QTVVKTIDVDEG
+324 L
-336 YDGMKSVD
+336 DG
-344 VTLNVSAPLNKIP
+344 TFYAPLTNNGHSITNKYNN
-357 LIDGQKLCYSK
+357 QTYQVYTYKLPKITYTTFKSIKTLVSSPSSNGLVSFDYKQIQNLDKIESVYNSLFTNTYTEDPDFFKDFKINPNLETLYSTSFINNMYFNNEDENK
-368 IKSNKDFVTYTPDE
+368 YLNLNYLLKQIKSNTPYHLVFNTYGDRSYGNLDVSEVIWNSSE
-382 IFDFS
+382 IYADYWSQIGCPKFKFS
-387 NITDFEN
+387 NL
-394 ITFSTSLITNTRH
+394 TFSNTSINSYKIT
-407 GWGND
+407 
-412 WRNMPEI
+412 
-419 KSNIGSMF
+419 S
-427 IAEYKDSSLNNICF
+427 
-441 YTPKIIF
+441 KIW
-448 GGNNTKLEGFDGRSC
+448 TD
-463 FPQFDGGIVFDVEN
+463 QQ
-477 TELIDTYDKSFA
+477 
-489 GVLVMYDEKNIDK
+489 
-502 YINFFKNWHNATVPI
+502 
-517 KKCNEIFKNLQSVYE
+517 NLQ
-532 AENDDNENYINFNM
+532 
-546 FKNALEFPSTNPF
+546 EF
-559 FSQSTVSIDVSDV
+559 IDV
-572 VCNNKAFFNVWYFSD
+572 
-587 SDPNLIKKIK
+587 
-597 ISSKFFDKKFNK
+597 
-609 YVFNLRYWHNFPT
+609 
-622 SVSNFVNIL
+622 L
-631 PTMENTTTLFL
+631 PQNTTSRTIKLSS
-642 NRNTV
+642 NTM
-647 NILTDEQKSS
+647 NALTDEMK
-657 IAEKNWTIAS
+657 ATAANKNWTLTT

>member
-60 VEERFKTL
+60 VEARFKTL

-173 RESTDCP
+173 RETTDCP

-203 VTKNNATTTIL
+203 VTKNNATTTLL

-220 GFSSVEVEV
+220 GFSSVDVEV
-229 NVPIE
+229 NVPI
-234 ESKTVKITENNST
+234 
-247 TTISASEGYDGIKD
+247 
-261 VNVEVNVPIQD
+261 
-272 KKTVSVTENNSTA
+272 
-285 TIVPDEG
+285 
-292 YDGISIV
+292 
-299 DVEVNV
+299 

-310 KTVEDN
+310 KTVE
-316 VNIPAGGS
+316 ITSTTG
-324 QTVVKTIDVDEG
+324 TTTITPDEG
-336 YDGMKSVD
+336 YDGIKEVELNINAQYPQILFKGQ
-344 VTLNVSAPLNKIP
+344 TLGNHINLNIKENKGLIDIFDYFDFRNITSYEKMFSGFEITDNFNNTTNGDFSKIGTIDCTIGNTNKIIDDMFWDCFTKIYKTKVITNYIASYDIKIPTIILASTGMYSLSLISYGTDYRYFHLNKN
-357 LIDGQKLCYSK
+357 L
-368 IKSNKDFVTYTPDE
+368 
-382 IFDFS
+382 
-387 NITDFEN
+387 
-394 ITFSTSLITNTRH
+394 
-407 GWGND
+407 
-412 WRNMPEI
+412 
-419 KSNIGSMF
+419 
-427 IAEYKDSSLNNICF
+427 LNNI
-441 YTPKIIF
+441 
-448 GGNNTKLEGFDGRSC
+448 
-463 FPQFDGGIVFDVEN
+463 
-477 TELIDTYDKSFA
+477 
-489 GVLVMYDEKNIDK
+489 
-502 YINFFKNWHNATVPI
+502 
-517 KKCNEIFKNLQSVYE
+517 KNLDKVRLTDYFFYE
-532 AENDDNENYINFNM
+532 AYIDDPEVFSDCKLNETTEKFIYSIFFDSDDENQYLNMNYLKNNNYTVFNLGRFSYGNF
-546 FKNALEFPSTNPF
+546 
-559 FSQSTVSIDVSDV
+559 DVSDIEFKQTTIMSQYSWV
-572 VCNNKAFFNVWYFSD
+572 NYFGVKKLKLSKKCFSSTSINTYEMTSPLWTD
-587 SDPNLIKKIK
+587 QQNLQDFI
-597 ISSKFFDKKFNK
+597 DA
-609 YVFNLRYWHNFPT
+609 
-622 SVSNFVNIL
+622 L
-631 PTMENTTTLFL
+631 PQNTTSRSIKLSSQTM
-642 NRNTV
+642 NA
-647 NILTDEQKSS
+647 LTDEMKST
-657 IAEKNWTIAS
+657 AAAKNWTLTR

>member
-53 KEVENKD
+53 KEVEEKD

-166 GGLRHGQ
+166 GGVRHGQ
-173 RESTDCP
+173 GESTDCP

-190 RKAGYIEGGKTIS
+190 RKAGYIEGGKTVS

-220 GFSSVEVEV
+220 GFSSVDVEV

-234 ESKTVKITENNST
+234 VSKTVKITENNST
-247 TTISASEGYDGIKD
+247 TTVLPSEGYDGIKD
-261 VNVEVNVPIQD
+261 VNVEVEIPVPIQG
-272 KKTVSVTENNSTA
+272 KKTVEITSTTGTT
-285 TIVPDEG
+285 TITPDEG
-292 YDGISIV
+292 YEGIKE
-299 DVEVNV
+299 VELNINAQY
-305 PIQDK
+305 PQLLFKGQTLGNHINLNIKENKGLIDIFDYFDFRNITSYEK
-310 KTVEDN
+310 MFSGFELTDN
-316 VNIPAGGS
+316 FNNTTNGDFSKIG
-324 QTVVKTIDVDEG
+324 TIDCTIG
-336 YDGMKSVD
+336 NTNKFFNGMFYDCFTKIYKAKIIGNYIEAYDIKIPTIILSENSQYD
-344 VTLNVSAPLNKIP
+344 IKLISYGSDYRYFHLNKN
-357 LIDGQKLCYSK
+357 L
-368 IKSNKDFVTYTPDE
+368 
-382 IFDFS
+382 
-387 NITDFEN
+387 
-394 ITFSTSLITNTRH
+394 
-407 GWGND
+407 
-412 WRNMPEI
+412 
-419 KSNIGSMF
+419 
-427 IAEYKDSSLNNICF
+427 LNNIKNLDKPRF
-441 YTPKIIF
+441 Y
-448 GGNNTKLEGFDGRSC
+448 GGYFFYNAYIDDPEVFSDCKLNKYTESFIYN
-463 FPQFDGGIVFDVEN
+463 IVFDSDDEN
-477 TELIDTYDKSFA
+477 EYLNMNYLKNDKFTVFILYEYSY
-489 GVLVMYDEKNIDK
+489 G
-502 YINFFKNWHNATVPI
+502 NF
-517 KKCNEIFKNLQSVYE
+517 
-532 AENDDNENYINFNM
+532 
-546 FKNALEFPSTNPF
+546 
-559 FSQSTVSIDVSDV
+559 DVSDIIF
-572 VCNNKAFFNVWYFSD
+572 NKNIIFSQY
-587 SDPNLIKKIK
+587 SWVKNYGIKKIK
-597 ISSKFFDKKFNK
+597 LSEKCFSNISINSYTMTSPIWTDQQ
-609 YVFNLRYWHNFPT
+609 NLQEFIN
-622 SVSNFVNIL
+622 VL
-631 PTMENTTTLFL
+631 PQNTTSRSIQLSSQTM
-642 NRNTV
+642 NA
-647 NILTDEQKSS
+647 LTDEMK
-657 IAEKNWTIAS
+657 ATAANKNWTLTT